1 MKKLIAL
8 LLTLTMITGVSMAL
22 ATGSI
27 TTDDT
32 VATVSEELLE
42 KVEETE
48 SAAALLKALEEA
60 KDNISSVF
68 PEDLAVADNAVVQ
81 ELISVRL
88 NPEYEVVEG
97 ADAAQTIAIT
107 ADVSGAKEVRVLIA
121 VLPAEGEELVWYEA
135 KDVQIGEDGAT
146 LTVTF
151 SAEEIAS
158 FENAAAITL
167 IVLTV
172 PAE

>member
-1 MKKLIAL
+1 M
-8 LLTLTMITGVSMAL
+8 
-22 ATGSI
+22 
-27 TTDDT
+27 
-32 VATVSEELLE
+32 
-42 KVEETE
+42 
-48 SAAALLKALEEA
+48 
-60 KDNISSVF
+60 
-68 PEDLAVADNAVVQ
+68 
-81 ELISVRL
+81 
-88 NPEYEVVEG
+88 EG
-97 ADAAQTIAIT
+97 AEGAQTIAIT